1 MAIDPDNHFNHSATA
16 KEPCLGRSPYA
27 VARMN
32 WVVMHAKKSERG
44 YTFVLEEK
52 YQNKRGEFTPIIGES
67 SAIGD
72 YDDSMAK
79 PGSSFLWVGNDHH
92 LNREQVRELIQ
103 RMEHWLATGRLAVD
117 PSA

>member
-1 MAIDPDNHFNHSATA
+1 MRA
-16 KEPCLGRSPYA
+16 E
-27 VARMN
+27 
-32 WVVMHAKKSERG
+32 KSERG
-44 YTFVLEEK
+44 FVFVLEEK
-52 YQNKRGEFTPIIGES
+52 YQNEPGKFTRIISES

-72 YDDSMAK
+72 HADSFEK

-103 RMEHWLATGRLAVD
+103 RMEHWLVTGRLAVD